1 METPQRASPLAY
13 LLLFCP
19 PFLWS
24 TNFIVGKALVGS
36 VPPWTLNTGRFVVSA
51 LVLSPMLVYRGG
63 WRPLPKESIV
73 PLILMSLTG
82 VFGTNA
88 LFYTGLHYTTAI
100 NATLVNA
107 MTPVTT
113 AFLAWLFIDEKM
125 SWRRV
130 LGIIIS
136 LSGISWIVSR
146 GSFEALLRLTLNPGD
161 LIVFIASALWGF
173 YSVMGKRLMRQIPPF
188 VITALTTI
196 LGALFL
202 VPAALVELSFNP
214 TDLWRLEVVLAFLY
228 LGIFPSFLSFLIW
241 NRSVLLF
248 GPGRATL
255 VYNTL
260 PLFAVVQSVIFLG
273 ESFMPYQMIGGA
285 VIIAGV
291 VIGTIDK
298 SQIQRP

>member
-1 METPQRASPLAY
+1 M
-13 LLLFCP
+13 
-19 PFLWS
+19 WS
-24 TNFIVGKALVGS
+24 TNFIVGKALVHS
-36 VPPWTLNTGRFVVSA
+36 VPPWTLNMGRFVVSA
-51 LVLSPMLVYRGG
+51 LILMPMLICRGG
-63 WRPLPKESIV
+63 WRPLPKDALI

-113 AFLAWLFIDEKM
+113 AFLAWLFIGEKM

-130 LGIIIS
+130 LGILIS
-136 LSGISWIVSR
+136 LSGICWIVSR
-146 GSFEALLRLTLNPGD
+146 GSFQALLSLTLNPGD
-161 LIVFIASALWGF
+161 LIVFTASALWGF
-173 YSVMGKRLMRQIPPF
+173 YSVMGKRLMGKITPF
-188 VITALTTI
+188 VITTITTC

-202 VPAALVELSFNP
+202 VPAALVELSWSP
-214 TDLWRLEVVLAFLY
+214 ADLWRFEVILAFLY

-260 PLFAVVQSVIFLG
+260 PLFAVVQSVIFLN

-291 VIGTIDK
+291 VIGT
-298 SQIQRP
+298 REG